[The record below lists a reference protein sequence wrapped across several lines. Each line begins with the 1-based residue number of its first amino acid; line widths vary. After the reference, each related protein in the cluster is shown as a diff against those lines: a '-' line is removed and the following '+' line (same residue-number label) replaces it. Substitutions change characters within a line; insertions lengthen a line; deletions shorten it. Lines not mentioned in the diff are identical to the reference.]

1 MKICVFLPT
10 LSIGGAEKLHIN
22 LIQNWLADNHSVT
35 IITLFKSFSE
45 IDASSL
51 LPTGCN
57 HLKFDLQNYKRSIF
71 KIIKIFRSHRFQIT
85 LVPMWPL
92 TCIAIMS
99 WIIGGKPG
107 KLFISEHTN
116 ISASHKIEIKS
127 PLWIIKLSIK
137 IFYRFATG
145 IIAVS
150 DGVKEDIQS
159 LGGFKNYNLQ
169 VIYNPVARDLNNFQP
184 EMIKKYSKELWLDD
198 FKYKILAVGTLKL
211 QKNFSLLIESF
222 ASMDKRYLENSQLII
237 LGDGPLRNEL
247 QLKID
252 NCGLESQVILC
263 GNVVNPYPWF
273 QSADLFVLSSAW
285 EGFGNVLVEALE
297 SRTPVVSTNCKSGP
311 AEILQ
316 DGKFGLLVPV
326 NDKFALSAAMQKS
339 LGSEHDLDSLQNRA
353 KDFSIS
359 KISKQY
365 IDFFLS
371 SV

>member
-51 LPTGCN
+51 LPARCN
-57 HLKFDLQNYKRSIF
+57 HLKFDLKNYKRSIF
-71 KIIKIFRSHRFQIT
+71 KIIKIFRSHKFQIT

-99 WIIGGKPG
+99 WIIGGRPG

-159 LGGFKNYNLQ
+159 LGGSKNYNIQ
-169 VIYNPVARDLNNFQP
+169 VIYNPVARDSNNVNP
-184 EMIKKYSKELWLDD
+184 DMIKRYSKELWSDE
-198 FKYKILAVGTLKL
+198 FKYKILAVGTLKQ
-211 QKNFSLLIESF
+211 QKNFSLLIDSF
-222 ASMDKRYLENSQLII
+222 ENMDKKYLENSQLLI
-237 LGDGPLRNEL
+237 LGDGPLKKEL
-247 QLKID
+247 QVQI
-252 NCGLESQVILC
+252 NNFGLQSQVILC
-263 GNVVNPYPWF
+263 GNVVDPYPWF
-273 QSADLFVLSSAW
+273 QSADLFVLSSQW

-297 SRTPVVSTNCKSGP
+297 SRTPVVSTNCNSGP
-311 AEILQ
+311 SEILQ
-316 DGKFGLLVPV
+316 DGRFGLLVPV
-326 NDKFALSAAMQKS
+326 NDKCALSSAMQKS
-339 LGSEHDLDSLQNRA
+339 LSTQHDLDSLQNRA

-359 KISKQY
+359 KISKEY
-365 IDFFLS
+365 LDFFLS
-371 SV
+371 SA